1 MKQAAR
7 WLVNNLPL
15 MAMALI
21 LAVLAWFVALEEA
34 DPTIEQLFPPTIP
47 VIVTGLS
54 EDLIIVGAF
63 EERVYVTVQTAQS
76 VWETLSVEDF
86 DATVDLSGLEPGV
99 YEVPVEVDLDR
110 EPSRITDVEPEVVT
124 VELESR
130 ESRSVPVR
138 LQTEGSPAVGYVV
151 RAEEVEPQEV
161 IVEGPNSYVTR
172 VADVFA
178 AMSIQGAEGGVEERL
193 AVRPRDAEGNSVPYV
208 SLVPEN
214 VDVRVDIEPTGYHA
228 ALAVRAVLTG
238 EVASGYRITDI
249 SITPPTV
256 TVFGR
261 PEVLEALEQ
270 GFVETKPIAVE
281 GATGDVIVRPGFSP
295 PPQVTVVPGVRLQ
308 VHVFV
313 EPIESSM
320 TITVTPEIQGLGQ
333 GYTVTVSP
341 DTVEVILSGP
351 LPRLDS
357 LKADDVRIVLDLFE
371 LSMGTHQLEPEVI
384 TPQEITSQG
393 VIPATVQVRIA
404 EIVDPTPTP
413 DVSRMA
419 PTRMVVMKADRQ

>member
-1 MKQAAR
+1 VKQAAR

-15 MAMALI
+15 MAMAFI
-21 LAVLAWFVALEEA
+21 LAALAWFVALEEA

-47 VIVTGLS
+47 VRVTGLP
-54 EDLIIVGAF
+54 EDLIIVGTF
-63 EERVYVTVQTAQS
+63 DERVYVTVRAAQS
-76 VWETLSVEDF
+76 VWDELRVEDL

-99 YEVPVEVDLDR
+99 YEVPVEVDLGK
-110 EPSRITDVEPEVVT
+110 EPSRITEVEPEVVT

-130 ESRSVPVR
+130 ESQSVRVR
-138 LQTEGSPAVGYVV
+138 VDIEGRPAVGYVV
-151 RAEEVEPQEV
+151 RTEQVEPREV
-161 IVEGPNSYVTR
+161 IVEGPGSYVTR
-172 VADVFA
+172 VVDAFA
-178 AMSIQGAEGGVEERL
+178 ALSIQGAEEDVEENL
-193 AVRPRDAEGNSVPYV
+193 TVEPRDAEGDPVPYV

-249 SITPPTV
+249 SITPPAV

-261 PEVLEALEQ
+261 PQDLASLEQ
-270 GFVETKPIAVE
+270 GFVETKPIAVG
-281 GATGDVIVRPGFSP
+281 GATGDVIVRPGLSP
-295 PPQVTVVPGVRLQ
+295 PPEVTVVPGVRVE

-351 LPRLDS
+351 LPKLE
-357 LKADDVRIVLDLFE
+357 LLEPDDVRIVLDLFE
-371 LSMGTHQLEPEVI
+371 LATGTHQLEPEVI
-384 TPQEITSQG
+384 TPQEIVFQG

-404 EIVDPTPTP
+404 ELVDPTPTP
-413 DVSRMA
+413 DVSALA
-419 PTRMVVMKADRQ
+419 PSRMVAVKAGRR